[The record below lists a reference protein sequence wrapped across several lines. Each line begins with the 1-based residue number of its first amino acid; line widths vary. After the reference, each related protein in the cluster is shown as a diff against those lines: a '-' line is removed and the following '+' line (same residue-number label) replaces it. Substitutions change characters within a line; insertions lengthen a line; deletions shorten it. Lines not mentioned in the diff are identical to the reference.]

1 MSHLPRLR
9 PDLVLVEQI
18 YRGEPSFIVKDP
30 ELRKYYR
37 FRPVEIRVMQAL
49 DGGHTAAEA
58 AIKLA
63 QEGMRISAGAVE
75 GFARKLA
82 AMGLCE
88 RTVQERS
95 VLLME
100 RLRAERRNRLSG
112 GLLKGDL
119 LRMRWSVG
127 DPDKL
132 LDRWVPRLRFFFSP
146 TFLAISVLLFAA
158 YFLVIGI
165 KWPEFS
171 RALADLYTFQ
181 LSAGSVVVLWLTG
194 TFIIVV
200 HELGHGVT
208 CKYFGGHVHEMG
220 AMLLYFE
227 PAFYC
232 NVNDAWTFPELRARL
247 WVTAAG
253 SWIQLVLAG
262 IAAIIWWAAAPGTLV
277 SEVALAA
284 VLIGGVT
291 TILMNINPLIPLD
304 GYYALSDYLEVPNLR
319 QRAFRHLS
327 WWLQSRVLRLD
338 PPKPPADEREQR
350 IFLVYGGLA
359 AAYISLILT
368 FFAAHAFGWLSHAL
382 GLAGVAVF
390 ATGTWL
396 VLRRRVGPW
405 WQVGAQAFRQQRS
418 RWPTHRLRTAV
429 LVFGL
434 ATLLTG
440 WLVPCPITIS
450 GPFTVAA
457 GASIRHTAADSGVV
471 TRVNVAEGSLV
482 PAGARLVIIRN
493 FGLERER
500 AASRRVDDSLASL
513 VARARAGEAVAE
525 LSRLEAIRA
534 MEDARLAGLSERI
547 RGLEIRALSPGVIVT
562 PRLEETLGRWVSAG
576 TVLLEIGQPDS
587 VEVRIALTGAGAASV
602 RAGQPVRLFAEA
614 SRNTTRGNLS
624 QVSVAAGSE
633 RTIEARVRLPAD
645 QFWRAGMTGRAKIVL
660 QRSRVWPAV
669 WWKIRR
675 AIRSDILL

>member
-1 MSHLPRLR
+1 MSQLPRLR

-49 DGGHTAAEA
+49 DGEHTAAQA
-58 AIKLA
+58 ATTLA
-63 QEGMRISAGAVE
+63 RDGMRISALAVE
-75 GFARKLA
+75 TFARKLA

-112 GLLKGDL
+112 GLLKGDI
-119 LRMRWSVG
+119 LRLRCSVG

-132 LDRWVPRLRFFFSP
+132 LDRWLPRLRFFFSP
-146 TFLAISVLLFAA
+146 AFIGISVLLFAA
-158 YFLVIGI
+158 YFLVIGV

-171 RALADLYTFQ
+171 RAVTDLYTFQ
-181 LSAGSVVVLWLTG
+181 LSAGSLAVLWLTG

-200 HELGHGVT
+200 HELGHGVA
-208 CKYFGGHVHEMG
+208 CKYFGGQVHEMG
-220 AMLLYFE
+220 AMLFYFE

-262 IAAIIWWAAAPGTLV
+262 IAALVWWATAPGTLIA
-277 SEVALAA
+277 EVALAA

-291 TILMNINPLIPLD
+291 TIFMNINPLIPLD

-319 QRAFRHLS
+319 QRAFRHLG
-327 WWLQSRVLRLD
+327 WWLQTRVLRLD
-338 PPKPPADEREQR
+338 VPRPPADEREQR
-350 IFLVYGGLA
+350 IFLIYGGLA
-359 AAYISLILT
+359 AGYITMILG
-368 FFAAHAFGWLSHAL
+368 FFAAHAYGWLNHAL
-382 GLAGVAVF
+382 GLAGVLIF
-390 ATGTWL
+390 AAGVWL
-396 VLRRRVGPW
+396 LIRRRIGSWWQAGALALRR
-405 WQVGAQAFRQQRS
+405 QRS
-418 RWPTHRLRTAV
+418 RWQTDRMRLA
-429 LVFGL
+429 LGASGL
-434 ATLLTG
+434 AALLLG

-457 GASIRHTAADSGVV
+457 GASVPHTAPDSGVV
-471 TRVNVAEGSLV
+471 GRVNVSEGILV
-482 PAGARLVIIRN
+482 PAGARLLTIRN

-500 AASRRVDDSLASL
+500 AASRRVGDSLASL
-513 VARARAGEAVAE
+513 IAPARARQQVSE
-525 LSRLEAIRA
+525 LSRLDAIRA
-534 MEDARLAGLSERI
+534 MEEARLAGLNERI
-547 RGLEIRALSPGVIVT
+547 RALEIRALNSGIIVT
-562 PRLEETLGRWVSAG
+562 PRPEESLGQWVSAG
-576 TVLLEIGQPDS
+576 QVLLVVGQPDS
-587 VEVRIALTGAGAASV
+587 VEVRIALTGAGATSV
-602 RAGQPVRLFAEA
+602 RAGQTVRLLPEA
-614 SRNTTRGNLS
+614 SRSTSRSNLG
-624 QVSVAAGSE
+624 QVSAAAGSS
-633 RTIEARVRLPAD
+633 RAIEARVRLAGD
-645 QFWRAGMTGRAKIVL
+645 DFWRPGMTGRARIVL
-660 QRSRVWPAV
+660 QRSNMWAAV

-675 AIRSDILL
+675 TVRTDILL